1 MRSPFGPAVMPWSL
15 AHHYAVRVWPH
26 RSDPLNP
33 AQPTVVH
40 RARDAQLTHGILE
53 SVDLSGRIEED
64 LEGSRPSRVRAVADV
79 LGVLLATVG
88 LLWIASVIPGW
99 MSWER
104 NALGGTWLTQI
115 LALMIVP
122 MLIAV
127 ALGTKLGRLG
137 IVFGDIG
144 RSLEVALTALAV
156 IGPAS
161 GVAFPVLGMLGWS
174 PFSWRGGLVLAMTY
188 AVCFPLTGLVIRNIR
203 PTASETLSRNHLGR
217 AAAVLTLAVV
227 VSALTAEAL
236 PIVSA
241 VLLAILVIGP
251 GEELLFRGIVQS
263 RLDQAFGRPWRA
275 FGAELGW
282 GWVLASLLF
291 GLAHY
296 LSPSV
301 VGQGGWALWT
311 TVSGLLFGYIRA
323 KSGSFVAPAIVH
335 GVLLAV
341 AAAFVQ

>member
-1 MRSPFGPAVMPWSL
+1 MDST
-15 AHHYAVRVWPH
+15 VRMEVE
-26 RSDPLNP
+26 L
-33 AQPTVVH
+33 
-40 RARDAQLTHGILE
+40 G
-53 SVDLSGRIEED
+53 
-64 LEGSRPSRVRAVADV
+64 GSRPSRVRAVADV
-79 LGVLLATVG
+79 LGVLLVAMG
-88 LLWIASVIPGW
+88 LLWTASMIPGW
-99 MSWER
+99 VSWEQ

-122 MLIAV
+122 VLIAV
-127 ALGTKLGRLG
+127 ALGMKPGRLG

-144 RSLEVALTALAV
+144 RSLESALTALAV
-156 IGPAS
+156 VGPAS
-161 GVAFPVLGMLGWS
+161 GLAFPALGMLGWS
-174 PFSWRGGLVLAMTY
+174 PFDWRGGLVLAATY

-203 PTASETLSRNHLGR
+203 PTASETLSRTHLGL
-217 AAAVLTLAVV
+217 AAAVLTLAVA
-227 VSALTAEAL
+227 VSALTAEEL

-251 GEELLFRGIVQS
+251 GEELLFRGIVQT

-282 GWVLASLLF
+282 GWVIASLLF

-296 LSPSV
+296 LSPSA

-341 AAAFVQ
+341 AVPFAQ